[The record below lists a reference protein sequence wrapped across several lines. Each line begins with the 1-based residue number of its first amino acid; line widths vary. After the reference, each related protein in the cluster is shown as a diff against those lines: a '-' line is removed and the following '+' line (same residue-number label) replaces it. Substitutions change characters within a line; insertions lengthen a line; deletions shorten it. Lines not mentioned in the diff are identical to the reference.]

1 MKPDEERAYIRQ
13 ARADPRAFVHLYDR
27 YFPRIHAYVRYRV
40 RGQQDA
46 EDIIAEVFLK
56 AMRGIGS
63 FRWRHENSFAA
74 WLFRIAHNLI
84 VDYYRRREQV
94 ETLETAFNPGVSA
107 SDSGSRSVAA
117 SIGCTLRPEEA
128 LTRQET
134 FQQMRSLIETLSPRR
149 REVIT
154 LRFFGGLRNKEIAD
168 VLNLDE
174 RTIASHLSRGLRDLR
189 DRYTAQTSLQ
199 VLEEVGA

>member
-1 MKPDEERAYIRQ
+1 MYIQQ
-13 ARADPRAFVHLYDR
+13 ARADPRAFVQLYDH

-40 RGQQDA
+40 CGQQDA

-56 AMRGIGS
+56 AMRGLSG
-63 FRWRHENSFAA
+63 FKWRHENSFAA

-84 VDYYRRREQV
+84 ADYYRRREQV
-94 ETLETAFNPGVSA
+94 EIVEIALNPKASA
-107 SDSGSRSVAA
+107 SGNGSKNAA
-117 SIGCTLRPEEA
+117 TLTSHAVRPEEA
-128 LTRQET
+128 LTQQET

-154 LRFFGGLRNKEIAD
+154 LRFFGGLPNKEIAD
-168 VLNLDE
+168 ILNLDE

-189 DRYTAQTSLQ
+189 DRYTAQTSAQ
-199 VLEEVGA
+199 VLEEVSV

>member
-1 MKPDEERAYIRQ
+1 MQPQEERRYIQQ
-13 ARADPRAFVHLYDR
+13 ARGDPRAFVHLYDR

-40 RGQQDA
+40 HGQQDA

-56 AMRGIGS
+56 AMRSIGG

-74 WLFRIAHNLI
+74 WLFRIAHNRI
-84 VDYYRRREQV
+84 IDYYRRREQV
-94 ETLETAFNPGVSA
+94 EIVEIALNPGASA
-107 SDSGSRSVAA
+107 SDNGSKSRALMSRA
-117 SIGCTLRPEEA
+117 LRPEDA
-128 LTRQET
+128 LTQKET

-168 VLNLDE
+168 ILELDE

-189 DRYTAQTSLQ
+189 NRCAAQTSLHE
-199 VLEEVGA
+199 LEEVSV

>member
-1 MKPDEERAYIRQ
+1 MQPQEERRTIQQ
-13 ARADPRAFVHLYDR
+13 ARGDPRVFVHLYDH

-40 RGQQDA
+40 HGQQDA

-56 AMRGIGS
+56 AMRRIRS
-63 FRWRHENSFAA
+63 FEWRHENSFAA
-74 WLFRIAHNLI
+74 WLFRIAHNRI

-94 ETLETAFNPGVSA
+94 EIVETALNPGTSA
-107 SDSGSRSVAA
+107 SDNGSKGAA
-117 SIGCTLRPEEA
+117 ALTSWALRPEEA

-134 FQQMRSLIETLSPRR
+134 FQQMKALIETLSPRR

-154 LRFFGGLRNKEIAD
+154 LRFFGGLRNKEIAGI
-168 VLNLDE
+168 LELDE

-189 DRYTAQTSLQ
+189 DRYAAQTPLQ
-199 VLEEVGA
+199 IVEEVNV

>member
-1 MKPDEERAYIRQ
+1 MQPQEERGYIQQ
-13 ARADPRAFVHLYDR
+13 ARGDPRAFVHLYDH

-40 RGQQDA
+40 HGQQDA

-56 AMRGIGS
+56 AMRRLGS

-74 WLFRIAHNLI
+74 WIFRIAHNRI
-84 VDYYRRREQV
+84 VDYYRRRERVEIV
-94 ETLETAFNPGVSA
+94 ETALNPGTSTSDNGSKSA
-107 SDSGSRSVAA
+107 AALRSCA
-117 SIGCTLRPEEA
+117 LRPEEA
-128 LTRQET
+128 LTQQET
-134 FQQMRSLIETLSPRR
+134 FQQMRALIETLSPRR

-168 VLNLDE
+168 ILDLDE

-189 DRYTAQTSLQ
+189 DRYAAQTPLQ
-199 VLEEVGA
+199 VLEEANV